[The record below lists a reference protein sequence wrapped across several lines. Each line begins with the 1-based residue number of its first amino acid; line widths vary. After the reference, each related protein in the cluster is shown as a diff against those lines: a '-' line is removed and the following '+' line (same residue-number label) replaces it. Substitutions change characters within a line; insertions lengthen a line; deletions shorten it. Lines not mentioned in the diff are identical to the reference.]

1 MRVGIVGI
9 GSYLPGNIVTN
20 YDLEKTVE
28 TTDEWIIERTG
39 IANRRKADSTICCSD
54 LGAKA
59 ARIAIQNANLDP
71 KDIDLILLT
80 SSSPDQIFPA
90 TACIIQ
96 DKIGAINA
104 AAFDIQAACSGFVYA
119 LTTAVQYIAGG
130 LYKNILVVGSEVL
143 SKVTDWEDRNT
154 CILFGDGAGAVVL
167 SEVEVGGVLSSLL
180 GTDGSGAHLLELP
193 AGGTKEPATFETVKN
208 RRHYIKMNGNE
219 VFKFAVK
226 ILEDSTKKVVEKA
239 GLSLEDIDFIVPHQ
253 ANIRIIRA
261 AMKRLKFPIERVLLN
276 LDKYGNMSAASIP
289 VAIDEAFKAGKIRKG
304 NKIVLVGFGA
314 GLTWGANLL
323 EWSLQ

>member
-1 MRVGIVGI
+1 M
-9 GSYLPGNIVTN
+9 
-20 YDLEKTVE
+20 
-28 TTDEWIIERTG
+28 
-39 IANRRKADSTICCSD
+39 
-54 LGAKA
+54 GAKA

-154 CILFGDGAGAVVL
+154 CILLAMVL
-167 SEVEVGGVLSSLL
+167 
-180 GTDGSGAHLLELP
+180 
-193 AGGTKEPATFETVKN
+193 EPWF
-208 RRHYIKMNGNE
+208 
-219 VFKFAVK
+219 
-226 ILEDSTKKVVEKA
+226 
-239 GLSLEDIDFIVPHQ
+239 
-253 ANIRIIRA
+253 
-261 AMKRLKFPIERVLLN
+261 
-276 LDKYGNMSAASIP
+276 
-289 VAIDEAFKAGKIRKG
+289 
-304 NKIVLVGFGA
+304 
-314 GLTWGANLL
+314 
-323 EWSLQ
+323 